1 MRKTVQLSMIAMFA
15 ALHAVLY
22 LLPFGLWR
30 NLAIYIAPI
39 EGMLLGPQV
48 GFSAALLG
56 SSVARMLKPDDLWMF
71 GLIAEPVS
79 VLMAGFLARA
89 SWKPVFATYSVM
101 LLAYFVHP
109 FGRALPIWTVF
120 DILIGLFL
128 IYPAA
133 KFSRGFPAKGFKRL
147 SASLVLVSFVCVAT
161 DSLVRVF
168 LLVPCGLYGLFFTS
182 FEALQVAFIL
192 GAASSYIEDLLVVAI
207 SFLVGVPLVVTAFSM
222 GILRRNERK

>member
-1 MRKTVQLSMIAMFA
+1 MRKTVQLSMIAVFA
-15 ALHAVLY
+15 ALHAVLF

-56 SSVARMLKPDDLWMF
+56 SSVARILKPDDFWMF
-71 GLIAEPVS
+71 GLVAEPVS
-79 VLMAGFLARA
+79 VLMAGFLSRA

-101 LLAYFVHP
+101 LLAYFAHP
-109 FGRALPIWTVF
+109 FGMALPIWTVF

-133 KFSRGFPAKGFKRL
+133 RFSRGFPAKGFKRL

-182 FEALQVAFIL
+182 FEALQAAFIL
-192 GAASSYIEDLLVVAI
+192 GAASSYVEDVIVVVVSFLIGAPLVVAASRI
-207 SFLVGVPLVVTAFSM
+207 
-222 GILRRNERK
+222 GILRRNEKE